1 MAKGKDI
8 VASTKAYEQWLKK
21 QLRQSG
27 LDEDLV
33 QAILK
38 EDIVEKHEKMSSGVF
53 PFLRATY
60 WRWAETA
67 HQFYRRRK
75 NEPEVLAVGD
85 IHLENYGVWRDQ
97 EGRLVWGV
105 NDFDEAEHMP
115 YALDIVRLAVSAVL
129 APGSARVGRAQV
141 CAIILEGYGDGL
153 KDAAPF
159 VLDRDHAWLR
169 EQFDVDHTERADF
182 WAKIAKKVAK
192 AGKAKEEGAKSDDTE
207 TKPPPSY
214 RKAVLDTIPEG
225 NLEVDFWRSSAG
237 TGSLGRP
244 RWRAHATWRGAPVVR
259 EVKALVPSA
268 WGYAHGSAGRI
279 LAGKIAAGRFRAPDP
294 WYRVDSRKRLVV
306 RRLSAN
312 SRKLEME
319 YHGDI
324 LLDPR
329 MLGLM
334 GHELANIHLGTATKS
349 KKAELREDL
358 KDRDPL
364 WLLFAVEKACSLVQR
379 EQQEFERH
387 WRQSRRTAYEVGRK
401 LNPSS

>member
-1 MAKGKDI
+1 M
-8 VASTKAYEQWLKK
+8 
-21 QLRQSG
+21 
-27 LDEDLV
+27 

-38 EDIVEKHEKMSSGVF
+38 EDIVGKHEKMSSGVF
-53 PFLRATY
+53 SFLRATY

-67 HQFYRRRK
+67 HKFYRGRT

-105 NDFDEAEHMP
+105 NDFDEAEYMP

-153 KDAAPF
+153 KDPAPF

-192 AGKAKEEGAKSDDTE
+192 IRKAKEKGASDDTE
-207 TKPPPSY
+207 AEPPPSY
-214 RKAVLDTIPEG
+214 RRAVLDTIPEK

-244 RWRAHATWRGAPVVR
+244 RWRAHAIWRGAPVVR
-259 EVKALVPSA
+259 EVKAIVPSA
-268 WGYAHGSAGRI
+268 WGYAHRPAGRI

-306 RRLSAN
+306 RRLSPN

-334 GHELANIHLGTATKS
+334 GHELANVHLGTEKDS
-349 KKAELREDL
+349 KRAELRKDL
-358 KDRDPL
+358 KDRDPI
-364 WLLFAVEKACSLVQR
+364 WLLLAVEKACDLVQR

-387 WRQSRRTAYEVGRK
+387 WRQSRRRALAAGRRRK
-401 LNPSS
+401 PSS

>member
-1 MAKGKDI
+1 MARGKGI
-8 VASTKAYEQWLKK
+8 VASTKAYEKWLKGE
-21 QLRQSG
+21 LEQSG
-27 LDEDLV
+27 LDEKLV

-38 EDIVEKHEKMSSGVF
+38 KDLVEKHEKMGSGAF

-67 HQFYRRRK
+67 HGFYRSQ

-105 NDFDEAEHMP
+105 NDFDEAAYMP
-115 YALDIVRLAVSAVL
+115 YSLDIVRLAASAVL
-129 APGSARVGRAQV
+129 APGSARVGPAQV

-153 KDAAPF
+153 KNPAPF

-169 EQFDVDHTERADF
+169 EQFAVDNIERADF
-182 WAKIAKKVAK
+182 WAKIAKKLAK
-192 AGKAKEEGAKSDDTE
+192 AGEPKKEGAKSDDAE
-207 TKPPPSY
+207 TNPPAPY
-214 RKAVLDTIPEG
+214 RKAVEKAMPEKG
-225 NLEVDFWRSSAG
+225 LEIDFWRSSAG

-244 RWRAHATWRGAPVVR
+244 RWRAHAAWRDAPVLR

-268 WGYAHGSAGRI
+268 WAYAHDSPGKIRS
-279 LAGKIAAGRFRAPDP
+279 GKIAAGRFRAPDP
-294 WYRVDSRKRLVV
+294 CYRVDGEKRLVV

-312 SRKLEME
+312 SRKLEMDC
-319 YHGDI
+319 HGDI

-334 GHELANIHLGTATKS
+334 GHDLANVHLGTQKDS
-349 KKAELREDL
+349 KQTELREHL
-358 KDRDPL
+358 KSRDPS
-364 WLLFAVEKACSLVQR
+364 WLLSAVEKACDLVR
-379 EQQEFERH
+379 GEQQEFERH
-387 WRQSRRTAYEVGRK
+387 WRQSRRKA
-401 LNPSS
+401 

>member
-1 MAKGKDI
+1 MAKGNDV
-8 VASTKAYEQWLKK
+8 VASTEAYEEWLED
-21 QLRQSG
+21 QLKQSG
-27 LDEDLV
+27 LGEDLV
-33 QAILK
+33 QAILE
-38 EDIVEKHEKMSSGVF
+38 EDIVEKHEKMSSGGF

-67 HQFYRRRK
+67 HKFYRGRT

-105 NDFDEAEHMP
+105 NDFDEAEYMP
-115 YALDIVRLAVSAVL
+115 YGLDIVRLAVSTAL
-129 APGSARVGRAQV
+129 APGSARVGRAQA

-153 KDAAPF
+153 KDPAPF

-192 AGKAKEEGAKSDDTE
+192 VRKAKEEGAKSDE
-207 TKPPPSY
+207 PPPSY
-214 RKAVLDTIPEG
+214 RKAVQDTIPEQD
-225 NLEVDFWRSSAG
+225 LELDFWRSSAG

-244 RWRAHATWRGAPVVR
+244 RWRAHAIWRGAPVVR
-259 EVKALVPSA
+259 EVKAIVPSA
-268 WGYAHGSAGRI
+268 WAYAHDSAHRV
-279 LAGKIAAGRFRAPDP
+279 LSRKIAAGRFRAPDP
-294 WYRVDSRKRLVV
+294 WYRVDGKKRLVV

-358 KDRDPL
+358 KGRDPN
-364 WLLFAVEKACSLVQR
+364 WLLFAVEKACAFVER

-387 WRQSRRTAYEVGRK
+387 WRQSRRRAYEVGQK
-401 LNPSS
+401 LKPSL